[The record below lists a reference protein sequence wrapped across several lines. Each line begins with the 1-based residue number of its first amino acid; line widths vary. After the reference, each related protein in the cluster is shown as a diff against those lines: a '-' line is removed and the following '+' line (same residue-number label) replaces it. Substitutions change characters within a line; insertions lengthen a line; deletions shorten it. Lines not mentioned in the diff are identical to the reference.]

1 MSYYPIFLAI
11 EGKTALVVGGGVVGE
26 RKVEILLNHGA
37 SIRLVSRDLS
47 DKLKALVE
55 DGKVLHLGEDFSE
68 KHLDGVFLV
77 FAATDDKQLNR
88 KISKSARKRGLLINA
103 VDQPEDCDFIVPS
116 LIKRGDLSIAVST
129 GGKSPAL
136 AKSIRKHLEPQ
147 FGKEYEVF
155 LNLLGCLRDEI
166 ISWGLP
172 QQENSRIFHEIV
184 NSGILKALADN
195 DWDGV
200 EDMLEKILPR
210 KVDLEKAWGENR

>member
-1 MSYYPIFLAI
+1 MSYYPIFLEI

-37 SIRLVSRDLS
+37 SIRLVSRELS
-47 DKLKALVE
+47 DKLKVLVE
-55 DGKVLHLGEDFSE
+55 DGKVLHLGEEFSE

-88 KISKSARKRGLLINA
+88 EISKSARKRGLLINA

-147 FGKEYEVF
+147 FGREYEIF
-155 LNLLGCLRDEI
+155 LNLLGRLRDEI

-184 NSGILKALADN
+184 HSGILKALADN

-200 EDMLEKILPR
+200 ENMLEKILPR
-210 KVDLEKAWGENR
+210 KVDIAKAWGEKE